1 MLPRFVLLLAI
12 GTLLAPASA
21 QQRTKMNMDLMRF
34 LQGDHG
40 PDARVDLFIRGDVPG
55 MERAVAAAGGHVKQA
70 MRGLVNARVPVASVH
85 ALAADPSVV
94 SFEFSLEQGNAL
106 NDSMRFYSKVQ
117 LVHDGMAPLP
127 MPYDGE
133 GVLIGVIDRGLE
145 KNHPDFKN
153 ADGSTRIMK
162 FWDQTRPFNAQLTP
176 EAFGYGQAW
185 DSTAINAGQM
195 PAGDQPGS
203 FGHGSWVT
211 GIAAGNGL
219 AIGRHQGV
227 APKADIIVVSN
238 GANLPNWRAS
248 VADGVAY
255 ILGEAE
261 ALGRPVVINISM
273 GAYRG
278 SHDGL
283 DAAAMLID
291 SMITAQPGRA
301 LVCAA
306 GNSNQF
312 PPYHLRHDLS
322 GQQRFTWFRNNPQF
336 AGMGGVY
343 FSAWADMDDISGVQ
357 FRVGADRTNPS
368 LQFRGATPFRN
379 VAQCLGE
386 VLRDSLWSTSGNLL
400 GVVDYLATQ
409 RGGQV
414 ELEVLLLQPDSNTY
428 NFRFI
433 TNGTGRLDIWS
444 HSVHGTSDMVTA
456 IPTVEVYPDIAGY
469 VLPDNDQHM
478 VDSWACLDNVAT
490 VANHHN
496 ALSYIDYNGNLQ
508 VLAGVVGDIA
518 PSSSK
523 GPTRDGRLKP
533 DMAATGDLTMSA
545 GALSTINNMII
556 TEPFKI
562 AQGGFHLR
570 GGGTSG
576 ASPVVAGTAALYL
589 QKCPN
594 ASVQEILDALFVTA
608 RADAFTG
615 DLPNNLWGRG
625 KIDAF
630 EALVTSNFPFPGSL
644 GSSAVECA
652 TDGVALSGP
661 DGFSAYH
668 WSTGEDA
675 QNILVMEE
683 GQVSLAVANASG
695 CRAYSDTI
703 SVLLLEPPAVPFI
716 EQDGDLLTGTPAF
729 AYQWFFNGLAI
740 PGATAQEL
748 LIVGNGDY
756 TLQVFDADGCSSF
769 SDPYN
774 VTGVGMADAAAHAM
788 HLWPS
793 PASHELFL
801 QPGTGVAGAVTVRI
815 FDLGGRQVFRHDGPL
830 PEPFRISLEG
840 MASGSYMLYLEHG
853 TGVATGHFMKVH

>member
-1 MLPRFVLLLAI
+1 MLPRIVLLLAI
-12 GTLLAPASA
+12 SSLLHPATA
-21 QQRTKMNMDLMRF
+21 QQRTKMNMELMRF
-34 LQGDHG
+34 LEGSHE
-40 PDARVDLFIRGDVPG
+40 PDARVDLFIRGEMPA
-55 MERAVAAAGGHVKQA
+55 MERAIAAAGGQVKQA
-70 MRGLVNARVPVASVH
+70 MRGLVNARVPVAAVH
-85 ALAADPSVV
+85 ALAADPSVA
-94 SFEFSLEQGNAL
+94 SFEFSMDPGHTL
-106 NDSMRFYSKVQ
+106 NDSMRHYSKVQ
-117 LVHDGMAPLP
+117 LVHEGMAPLP

-145 KNHPDFKN
+145 KNHPDFQHP
-153 ADGSTRIMK
+153 DGSTRIMK

-176 EAFGYGQAW
+176 EPFGYGQAW

-248 VADGVAY
+248 VADGVAF
-255 ILGEAE
+255 ILNEAE

-283 DAAAMLID
+283 DAAALLID

-312 PPYHLRHDLS
+312 PPYHLRHETA
-322 GQQRFTWFRNNPQF
+322 GQEQFTWFRNNPQF
-336 AGMGGVY
+336 AGQGGVY
-343 FSAWADMDDISGVQ
+343 FSAWADMADIAAMQ
-357 FRVGADRTNPS
+357 FRIGADRATPS
-368 LQFRGATPFRN
+368 LHFRGATPFRN

-409 RGGQV
+409 RGDQV

-444 HSVHGTSDMVTA
+444 HSVHGTSDIVAT
-456 IPTVEVYPDIAGY
+456 IPTEDIYPDIADY
-469 VLPDNDQHM
+469 VLPDNEQHM
-478 VDSWACLDNVAT
+478 VDSWACLDNVVT

-508 VLAGVVGDIA
+508 VLPGFVGDIA
-518 PSSSK
+518 PGSSK

-533 DMAATGDLTMSA
+533 DMAATGDLTLSA

-562 AQGGFHLR
+562 AEGGFHLR

-594 ASVQEILDALFVTA
+594 ASLPEILAALYGTA

-615 DLPNNLWGRG
+615 ALPNNRWGRG
-625 KIDAF
+625 KVDAF
-630 EALVTSNFPFPGSL
+630 EALVTSNFPFPGAL
-644 GSSAVECA
+644 GASAVECA
-652 TDGVALSGP
+652 SEGVALSGP
-661 DGFSAYH
+661 DGFTAYH
-668 WSTGEDA
+668 WSTGEESQD
-675 QNILVMEE
+675 ILVMEE
-683 GQVSLAVANASG
+683 GPVSLSVANPSG

-703 SVLLLEPPAVPFI
+703 QVMLLDPPAAPII

-729 AYQWFFNGLAI
+729 GYQWYFNGLPI
-740 PGATAQEL
+740 PEATGQEL
-748 LIVGNGDY
+748 FIMGNGDY
-756 TLQVFDADGCSSF
+756 TLQVFDAQGCSSF
-769 SDPYN
+769 SVPFN
-774 VTGVGMADAAAHAM
+774 VTGVGMAEARDNGLRM
-788 HLWPS
+788 WPS

-801 QPGTGVAGAVTVRI
+801 QVGPGPLGDVTLRI
-815 FDLGGRQVFRHDGPL
+815 FDAGGRQVHRHDGPWAD
-830 PEPFRISLEG
+830 PFRISLDG
-840 MASGSYMLYLEHG
+840 LATGIYMLHLEHAA
-853 TGVATGHFMKVH
+853 GVVTSHFIKAH